1 MLDASACDQYHHAS
15 FFEYGLLGIEN
26 ILTVMIRLFYL
37 FILGVALSDAFSSQF
52 SVYQLLRQAQVL
64 NPETGRY
71 EPALEEYSERDKTL
85 CVLLPQ
91 LGDFDCGEYLEQLVA
106 VEPELEAASIDLKVI
121 SIGNAVSARKF
132 SEFIGLDISKL
143 RVSPDASVHYSLNLH
158 QGPNWNLS
166 VPAFLPKTV
175 ESRLNAW
182 TNYMAMCAGISAEG
196 TLQEIFR
203 GYVGDKA
210 APERLRKDS
219 VVRAGPIKI
228 TGTRK
233 VNIGPNIEYEQSW
246 KDEDGYQ
253 RPVELATVRLRNM
266 VEVLSNWNEYV
277 PDDAHLAVRGATF
290 ILDNKSGNVEYEWR
304 TPGVL
309 TYSATM
315 RRPLMFLEKYIGTE
329 KAMNPLGLGDKARE
343 RWNTNSDLGIL

>member
-1 MLDASACDQYHHAS
+1 M
-15 FFEYGLLGIEN
+15 
-26 ILTVMIRLFYL
+26 ILLFYYFL
-37 FILGVALSDAFSSQF
+37 ILRVSISDAFSSR
-52 SVYQLLRQAQVL
+52 SSTYQLLQQAKVL
-64 NPETGRY
+64 NPDTGRY
-71 EPALEEYSERDKTL
+71 EPALSENNEKDKTL
-85 CVLLPQ
+85 CIILPQ
-91 LGDFDCGEYLEQLVA
+91 LGDFDCGEYLEQLIA
-106 VEPELEAASIDLKVI
+106 VEPDLEAASIDLKVI

-143 RVSPDASVHYSLNLH
+143 RVCPDASVHYSLNLH
-158 QGPNWNLS
+158 QGPNWDLP
-166 VPAFLPKTV
+166 VPSFVPETLKN
-175 ESRLNAW
+175 RLNSW

-228 TGTRK
+228 TGTRQ
-233 VNIGPNIEYEQSW
+233 VNIGPDIEYEQSW
-246 KDEDGYQ
+246 KDEEGYQ

-266 VEVLSNWNEYV
+266 VEVLSNWGEYV
-277 PDDAHLAVRGATF
+277 PDDSHLALRGATYIF
-290 ILDNKSGNVEYEWR
+290 DNKSGEIEYEWR

-315 RRPLMFLEKYIGTE
+315 RRPLMFLDKYIGDE